1 MTDLKPEDLERVE
14 RLLARAIVAANSSA
28 PVETHL
34 GLACEF
40 IGARED
46 FLSILADRARMEKA
60 LEEARKVITVVRR
73 NIMVEVIGGN
83 ERFQGVPEIL
93 AEDIAIIT
101 AALGASQ

>member
-14 RLLARAIVAANSSA
+14 RLLARAIVAANSSE

-46 FLSILADRARMEKA
+46 FLSLLADRARMEKVLRAAAVYLDA
-60 LEEARKVITVVRR
+60 LGENLLR
-73 NIMVEVIGGN
+73 NDADMMLDECRDPKDV
-83 ERFQGVPEIL
+83 
-93 AEDIAIIT
+93 AEGIRQ
-101 AALGASQ
+101 ALGASQ